1 MDARQGSAAPPSG
14 TSLPDIPDFATL
26 AADPEIAPLLNFE
39 PVVRKVK
46 RPDGWTPDLQRELIA
61 RIASTGTVQSAVWQM
76 GKHATGAEA
85 LYKTPAAVSFR
96 TSWDAAIIIGRRRNH
111 LDSSP
116 RFAGAVPGIQRR
128 GSARDLPPEPPPEP
142 TLSDDQKWDLLQNIA
157 TKFMKKVAA
166 ERQARLAGQVVAA
179 DFYLRQVTFIEVM
192 FDLTATRL
200 GFDPGDVLREL
211 RRGKHPQRDI
221 VATSF
226 SEQLDRSRRSWWA
239 AEGDPERPAHPDV
252 RFVREHKDAQGNY
265 LTQQDDG
272 GTGATTTPARGF
284 TAERWKEMTTDEQ
297 RHARMRQ
304 YEEDAAAQVEWEA
317 RARAEF
323 EANFPSPSGEG
334 SGVGNDR

>member
-1 MDARQGSAAPPSG
+1 MDARQGSAAPASG

-96 TSWDAAIIIGRRRNH
+96 TSWDAAIVIGRRRNH

-116 RFAGAVPGIQRR
+116 PFAGAVPGIQRR

-142 TLSDDQKWDLLQNIA
+142 TLSDDQKWDLLQSIA
-157 TKFMKKVAA
+157 AKFMKKVAA
-166 ERQARLAGQVVAA
+166 ERQARLAGEIVAA
-179 DFYLRQVTFIEVM
+179 DFYLRQVTFIEVL
-192 FDLTATRL
+192 FDLSATSL
-200 GFDPGDVLREL
+200 GFEPREVMAEL
-211 RRGKHPQRDI
+211 RRGDHDFRQI
-221 VATSF
+221 VATPF
-226 SEQLDRSRRSWWA
+226 SEWLDASRRQWWA
-239 AEGDPERPAHPDV
+239 EEGGPERPRHPDV
-252 RFVREHKDAQGNY
+252 RFLEQHRSTEGDYSTAAG
-265 LTQQDDG
+265 DS

-284 TAERWKEMTTDEQ
+284 TEEQWRELSPDEQ
-297 RHARMRQ
+297 RNARKRQ
-304 YEEDAAAQVEWEA
+304 YDEDAEEQRQWEA
-317 RARAEF
+317 RARKTF
-323 EANFPSPSGEG
+323 ETQP
-334 SGVGNDR
+334 